1 MLLKYAKKYTGFIV
15 AQLFFASVWVF
26 SQLLIPRFM
35 VDIVD
40 AGIMMKDMG
49 AIIQRGLL
57 MLLATVFNILSLL
70 ISLYFLTKVTAG
82 ISRDLRADLFG
93 KIVDWSKE
101 TRTGFSNST
110 LITRTVNDVKQ
121 VSNFIDLSLRKIFTL
136 TITVIGALIVSFSLD
151 AKLASIILIII
162 PAIFTLGL
170 FLTTRALPQYTRI
183 RLSIDRINQLFR
195 ENIRGIRVIRA
206 FNKSD
211 YEVKGFEKATK
222 DAYEASIKSES
233 TMMLLSPL
241 ILLLTNILILVILY
255 MGGGRA
261 QAGTIKLGVLI
272 GLIEYATISLSNI
285 QQFAS
290 IITIIPRSKVSIDRI
305 SEVLSTEEILKIKE
319 DTLESDEQGI
329 TFKDVDF
336 YYPGSRRATLKNISF
351 HLGKGEIKAIIGS
364 TGSGKSTIL
373 KLLLRDY
380 DAYQG
385 RICLNGKN
393 VQILSRK
400 EISQIVTFIPQSS
413 FLFSGSIR
421 ENIQT
426 GRKEASDDEIWEV
439 LDMVQMGDFFRESPE
454 GLDTYIA
461 QNAVNFS
468 GGQKQRLSIARGLI
482 RESDFY
488 IFDDCFSAL
497 DYSTEKKI
505 RKAIQEKLADRGVLV
520 VAQRVATVREA
531 DEILVLERGEILDRG
546 SHEKLAQSS
555 EIYKE
560 ILASQ
565 LKSQEGEIR

>member
-151 AKLASIILIII
+151 AKLASMILIII

-211 YEVKGFEKATK
+211 YEVKEFEKATQ

-261 QAGTIKLGVLI
+261 QAGSIKLGVLI

-319 DTLESDEQGI
+319 DALESDEQGI

-336 YYPGSRRATLKNISF
+336 YYPGSRRATLKNLSF
-351 HLGKGEIKAIIGS
+351 HLGKGETKAIIGS

-393 VQILSRK
+393 VQTLSRK

>member
-211 YEVKGFEKATK
+211 YEVKEFEKATQ

-393 VQILSRK
+393 VQTLSRK

-531 DEILVLERGEILDRG
+531 DEILVLGRGEILDRG